1 MERAIDVMLVEVLTN
16 LFRDNPPQPPNR
28 QPPNPPPDPGAGN
41 GDSGFESTAPGQRSD
56 ALDRDDGIHEDAETG
71 TKPFTFFL
79 FFFFFLNFIFSSSD
93 FQFFAT

>member
-1 MERAIDVMLVEVLTN
+1 MERAIEVMLVEVLTN

-41 GDSGFESTAPGQRSD
+41 GDSGFESTAAGQRSD

-71 TKPFTFFL
+71 TRS
-79 FFFFFLNFIFSSSD
+79 FFFFSCGIF
-93 FQFFAT
+93 FFFYNASPSP